1 MPPALADYLQAL
13 TTRCEQAT
21 KGPWTPFAQ
30 YQPETGRDE
39 ATPEA
44 PYLVDPDG
52 RNVAA
57 AMIGGFAD
65 MREVAANVRFMAGA
79 RTDLPTLVRLVRGF
93 MLDLARALC
102 NCGPA
107 DSIDGGEHDQF
118 CPYREALARA
128 ERIVKEG
135 G

>member
-1 MPPALADYLQAL
+1 MTRALAAYLRDL

-21 KGPWTPFAQ
+21 KGPWTPVAQ

-52 RNVAA
+52 RHVAA

-79 RTDLPTLVRLVRGF
+79 REDLPTLVRLVRE
-93 MLDLARALC
+93 LLPAL
-102 NCGPA
+102 
-107 DSIDGGEHDQF
+107 E
-118 CPYREALARA
+118 YVVEREDYTFAECSEAEEIVSRCKQALARA
-128 ERIVKEG
+128 EGIVKEG